1 MELFFMGVLIG
12 LLLMFVLTRFERT
25 SGILKIDQSDPEK
38 DRYLFDVGDL
48 DKLKKKRKIVLRIDP
63 NADLSQD

>member
-25 SGILKIDQSDPEK
+25 SGILKIDQSNPEK